1 MTDKEPSQYSTT
13 EKEDRVRLEVVVTVV
28 MVVDVVVVVMVLVVE
43 VVVVKS
49 GVAHSF
55 KMRPSISVRW
65 SVRPFVRSQV
75 LKNF

>member
-1 MTDKEPSQYSTT
+1 M
-13 EKEDRVRLEVVVTVV
+13 KEDWVRLEVVVTVV
-28 MVVDVVVVVMVLVVE
+28 MVVD

-65 SVRPFVRSQV
+65 SVRPFVRSHVSPIVRWQSAQKF
-75 LKNF
+75 LKRRK